1 MDLATGERRLRK
13 VQPVIGYDA
22 ALYAT
27 ERVWAPA
34 RDGKRIP
41 VSLVYRRDRFKRDGT
56 APLYIDGYGAYGL
69 ANDPYF
75 SGNRVSLLDRG
86 FVIAVAHVRGGAE
99 LGQGWYE
106 AGRLL
111 AKHNTFNDFVDVTD
125 HLVRERYGAQDRVFA
140 SGGSAGGLL
149 MGVIANQA
157 GDRYRGIALHVPF
170 VDAVTTMLD
179 ESIPLTTNEWS
190 QWGDPREKHFYD
202 YMLAYSPYDNIRRA
216 RVSGDARHDRTVGRD
231 GAVLRAGQVRCTPAR
246 HEDRPQPAA
255 LPRDDGGRAQRQV
268 RSLRAADRGCA
279 RVCVLP
285 RPGGRARVAGRS
297 GPRKRAG
304 ADRQVD
310 SDHQLL
316 ASTMPRAIPLSLGV
330 IALVAVTAACDG
342 AKAPPAA
349 RSAPEVTVLTVKP
362 QSVVIKTVLP
372 GRTAPTVI
380 AEVRPQV
387 TGIVQS
393 RTYSEGA
400 EVKAGST
407 LYRLDPATYQTAYDS
422 ARAAVAKAEAS
433 VETARRNLA
442 RAKEL
447 FEIKFVSQ
455 QAYDDAA
462 TTLRQSEADLAGAKA
477 AAEAARINLAYTN
490 VVAPI
495 SGRIGKSTVTAGA
508 LVTANQP
515 APLATIQQMNPMYVD
530 ITQSS
535 NEALRLRRAM
545 ASGELKRARDDAAR
559 VTLQLEDGTSYPHEG
574 TLQFSDVTVD
584 ASTGAITLRALF
596 PNPESILLPNMYVRA
611 VLEEGVRDNAIL
623 VPQQAVTRDTKGQ
636 AIAMVVGANNTV
648 EARPLKTA
656 RTLGTQWLIDA
667 GLQPGDRVIVE
678 GLQRANPGATVQPM
692 EASAP
697 PAAATSAPAAA
708 TPASAPAAGKA
719 QGR

>member
-1 MDLATGERRLRK
+1 MPR
-13 VQPVIGYDA
+13 VI
-22 ALYAT
+22 
-27 ERVWAPA
+27 P
-34 RDGKRIP
+34 
-41 VSLVYRRDRFKRDGT
+41 
-56 APLYIDGYGAYGL
+56 
-69 ANDPYF
+69 F
-75 SGNRVSLLDRG
+75 SV
-86 FVIAVAHVRGGAE
+86 
-99 LGQGWYE
+99 
-106 AGRLL
+106 
-111 AKHNTFNDFVDVTD
+111 
-125 HLVRERYGAQDRVFA
+125 
-140 SGGSAGGLL
+140 
-149 MGVIANQA
+149 GVIV
-157 GDRYRGIALHVPF
+157 L
-170 VDAVTTMLD
+170 VT
-179 ESIPLTTNEWS
+179 
-190 QWGDPREKHFYD
+190 
-202 YMLAYSPYDNIRRA
+202 
-216 RVSGDARHDRTVGRD
+216 
-231 GAVLRAGQVRCTPAR
+231 
-246 HEDRPQPAA
+246 
-255 LPRDDGGRAQRQV
+255 
-268 RSLRAADRGCA
+268 
-279 RVCVLP
+279 
-285 RPGGRARVAGRS
+285 
-297 GPRKRAG
+297 
-304 ADRQVD
+304 
-310 SDHQLL
+310 
-316 ASTMPRAIPLSLGV
+316 
-330 IALVAVTAACDG
+330 VTAGCDG

-349 RSAPEVTVLTVKP
+349 PSAPEVTVLTVKP

-393 RTYSEGA
+393 RAFNEGA

-433 VETARRNLA
+433 VQTARRNLA

-462 TTLRQSEADLAGAKA
+462 TTLNQSEADLAGAKA
-477 AAEAARINLAYTN
+477 AAEAARINLGYTN

-495 SGRIGKSTVTAGA
+495 SGRIGRSTVTAGA
-508 LVTANQP
+508 LVTANQST
-515 APLATIQQMNPMYVD
+515 PLATIQQMNPMYVD

-584 ASTGAITLRALF
+584 PSTGAITLRALF

-636 AIAMVVGANNTV
+636 AIAMVVGADNTV

-678 GLQRANPGATVQPM
+678 GLQRASPGAKIQPV

-697 PAAATSAPAAA
+697 RAAATSGPAAA

>member
-1 MDLATGERRLRK
+1 M
-13 VQPVIGYDA
+13 
-22 ALYAT
+22 
-27 ERVWAPA
+27 A
-34 RDGKRIP
+34 RD
-41 VSLVYRRDRFKRDGT
+41 F
-56 APLYIDGYGAYGL
+56 
-69 ANDPYF
+69 
-75 SGNRVSLLDRG
+75 
-86 FVIAVAHVRGGAE
+86 
-99 LGQGWYE
+99 
-106 AGRLL
+106 
-111 AKHNTFNDFVDVTD
+111 
-125 HLVRERYGAQDRVFA
+125 
-140 SGGSAGGLL
+140 
-149 MGVIANQA
+149 
-157 GDRYRGIALHVPF
+157 PF
-170 VDAVTTMLD
+170 
-179 ESIPLTTNEWS
+179 
-190 QWGDPREKHFYD
+190 
-202 YMLAYSPYDNIRRA
+202 
-216 RVSGDARHDRTVGRD
+216 
-231 GAVLRAGQVRCTPAR
+231 
-246 HEDRPQPAA
+246 
-255 LPRDDGGRAQRQV
+255 
-268 RSLRAADRGCA
+268 
-279 RVCVLP
+279 
-285 RPGGRARVAGRS
+285 
-297 GPRKRAG
+297 
-304 ADRQVD
+304 
-310 SDHQLL
+310 
-316 ASTMPRAIPLSLGV
+316 SLGV
-330 IALVAVTAACDG
+330 IMLVAVIAACDG

-349 RSAPEVTVLTVKP
+349 PSAPEVTVLTVQP

-462 TTLRQSEADLAGAKA
+462 TTLRQSEADLAGARA

-636 AIAMVVGANNTV
+636 AIATVVGANNTV
-648 EARPLKTA
+648 EVRTLKTA
-656 RTLGTQWLIDA
+656 RTVGTQWLIDG

-678 GLQRANPGATVQPM
+678 GLQRANPGAKVQPV
-692 EASAP
+692 EAAAP
-697 PAAATSAPAAA
+697 PTAATSAPAAA
-708 TPASAPAAGKA
+708 TPASAPAADKA

>member
-1 MDLATGERRLRK
+1 
-13 VQPVIGYDA
+13 
-22 ALYAT
+22 
-27 ERVWAPA
+27 
-34 RDGKRIP
+34 
-41 VSLVYRRDRFKRDGT
+41 
-56 APLYIDGYGAYGL
+56 
-69 ANDPYF
+69 
-75 SGNRVSLLDRG
+75 
-86 FVIAVAHVRGGAE
+86 
-99 LGQGWYE
+99 
-106 AGRLL
+106 
-111 AKHNTFNDFVDVTD
+111 
-125 HLVRERYGAQDRVFA
+125 
-140 SGGSAGGLL
+140 
-149 MGVIANQA
+149 
-157 GDRYRGIALHVPF
+157 
-170 VDAVTTMLD
+170 
-179 ESIPLTTNEWS
+179 
-190 QWGDPREKHFYD
+190 
-202 YMLAYSPYDNIRRA
+202 
-216 RVSGDARHDRTVGRD
+216 
-231 GAVLRAGQVRCTPAR
+231 
-246 HEDRPQPAA
+246 
-255 LPRDDGGRAQRQV
+255 
-268 RSLRAADRGCA
+268 
-279 RVCVLP
+279 
-285 RPGGRARVAGRS
+285 
-297 GPRKRAG
+297 
-304 ADRQVD
+304 
-310 SDHQLL
+310 
-316 ASTMPRAIPLSLGV
+316 MPRAIPFSLGAIV
-330 IALVAVTAACDG
+330 LVALTAACDG

-349 RSAPEVTVLTVKP
+349 RSAPQVTVLTVKP
-362 QSVVIKTVLP
+362 QSVVIKTTLP

-393 RTYSEGA
+393 RTFNEGA

-433 VETARRNLA
+433 VQTARRNLA

-462 TTLRQSEADLAGAKA
+462 TTLRQGEADLAGAKA
-477 AAEAARINLAYTN
+477 AAEAAHINLAYTN

-495 SGRIGKSTVTAGA
+495 SGRIGRSTVTAGA
-508 LVTANQP
+508 LVTANQ
-515 APLATIQQMNPMYVD
+515 ATPLATIQQMNPMYVD

-545 ASGELKRARDDAAR
+545 ANGELKRARDDAAR
-559 VTLQLEDGTSYPHEG
+559 VMLQLEDGTNYPHEG

-584 ASTGAITLRALF
+584 PSTGAITLRALF

-611 VLEEGVRDNAIL
+611 VLEEGVRDDAIL

-636 AIAMVVGANNTV
+636 AIAMVVGANNIV

-678 GLQRANPGATVQPM
+678 GLQRANPGATVQPI

-697 PAAATSAPAAA
+697 ADAATSAPAAA

>member
-1 MDLATGERRLRK
+1 MPR
-13 VQPVIGYDA
+13 VI
-22 ALYAT
+22 
-27 ERVWAPA
+27 P
-34 RDGKRIP
+34 
-41 VSLVYRRDRFKRDGT
+41 
-56 APLYIDGYGAYGL
+56 
-69 ANDPYF
+69 F
-75 SGNRVSLLDRG
+75 SV
-86 FVIAVAHVRGGAE
+86 
-99 LGQGWYE
+99 
-106 AGRLL
+106 
-111 AKHNTFNDFVDVTD
+111 
-125 HLVRERYGAQDRVFA
+125 
-140 SGGSAGGLL
+140 
-149 MGVIANQA
+149 GVIV
-157 GDRYRGIALHVPF
+157 L
-170 VDAVTTMLD
+170 VT
-179 ESIPLTTNEWS
+179 
-190 QWGDPREKHFYD
+190 
-202 YMLAYSPYDNIRRA
+202 
-216 RVSGDARHDRTVGRD
+216 
-231 GAVLRAGQVRCTPAR
+231 
-246 HEDRPQPAA
+246 
-255 LPRDDGGRAQRQV
+255 
-268 RSLRAADRGCA
+268 
-279 RVCVLP
+279 
-285 RPGGRARVAGRS
+285 
-297 GPRKRAG
+297 
-304 ADRQVD
+304 
-310 SDHQLL
+310 
-316 ASTMPRAIPLSLGV
+316 
-330 IALVAVTAACDG
+330 VTAGCDG

-349 RSAPEVTVLTVKP
+349 PSAPEVTVLTVKP

-393 RTYSEGA
+393 RAFNEGA

-433 VETARRNLA
+433 VQTARRNLA

-477 AAEAARINLAYTN
+477 AAEAAHINLAYTN

-515 APLATIQQMNPMYVD
+515 TPLATIQQMNPMYVD

-545 ASGELKRARDDAAR
+545 ASGELKRAREDAAR

-574 TLQFSDVTVD
+574 SLQFSDVTVD

-636 AIAMVVGANNTV
+636 AIAMVVGAKNTV

-656 RTLGTQWLIDA
+656 RTLGSDWLVDA

-678 GLQRANPGATVQPM
+678 GLQRANPGATVQPI
-692 EASAP
+692 EASGP
-697 PAAATSAPAAA
+697 PAAGAQPVAPAATGA
-708 TPASAPAAGKA
+708 SAAMTPAPAPAADKP

>member
-1 MDLATGERRLRK
+1 M
-13 VQPVIGYDA
+13 
-22 ALYAT
+22 
-27 ERVWAPA
+27 
-34 RDGKRIP
+34 
-41 VSLVYRRDRFKRDGT
+41 
-56 APLYIDGYGAYGL
+56 
-69 ANDPYF
+69 
-75 SGNRVSLLDRG
+75 
-86 FVIAVAHVRGGAE
+86 
-99 LGQGWYE
+99 
-106 AGRLL
+106 
-111 AKHNTFNDFVDVTD
+111 
-125 HLVRERYGAQDRVFA
+125 
-140 SGGSAGGLL
+140 
-149 MGVIANQA
+149 
-157 GDRYRGIALHVPF
+157 
-170 VDAVTTMLD
+170 
-179 ESIPLTTNEWS
+179 
-190 QWGDPREKHFYD
+190 
-202 YMLAYSPYDNIRRA
+202 
-216 RVSGDARHDRTVGRD
+216 
-231 GAVLRAGQVRCTPAR
+231 
-246 HEDRPQPAA
+246 
-255 LPRDDGGRAQRQV
+255 
-268 RSLRAADRGCA
+268 
-279 RVCVLP
+279 P
-285 RPGGRARVAGRS
+285 RP
-297 GPRKRAG
+297 
-304 ADRQVD
+304 
-310 SDHQLL
+310 
-316 ASTMPRAIPLSLGV
+316 IPLSLGV
-330 IALVAVTAACDG
+330 IVLTAVTVACDG
-342 AKAPPAA
+342 AKGPPAA

-362 QSVVIKTVLP
+362 QSVVIRTVLP

-393 RTYSEGA
+393 RTFNEGA

-407 LYRLDPATYQTAYDS
+407 LYRLDPATYQTTYDS

-433 VETARRNLA
+433 VQTARRNLA

-495 SGRIGKSTVTAGA
+495 SGRIGRSTVTAGA
-508 LVTANQP
+508 LVTANQST
-515 APLATIQQMNPMYVD
+515 PLATIQQMNPMYVD

-559 VTLQLEDGTSYPHEG
+559 VMLQLEDGTSYPHEG

-636 AIAMVVGANNTV
+636 AIAMVVGTNNTV

-678 GLQRANPGATVQPM
+678 GLQRANPGATVQPV

-697 PAAATSAPAAA
+697 AAAA
-708 TPASAPAAGKA
+708 TPASAAAAGKA